1 MFKKKIGAG
10 ILAIVTAIAAMN
22 ISVLAETKKETA
34 TGTYDGRL
42 WTGTTS
48 YVTGTKKYTM
58 YLTCDWEDVSVRW
71 ICYLWNDGYEPIAQR
86 TKNGNYVVEDTY
98 YVDFPSN
105 VPSQMFT
112 EYRVKGVPVG
122 TTNVLSQ

>member
-58 YLTCDWEDVSVRW
+58 YLTCDWED
-71 ICYLWNDGYEPIAQR
+71 
-86 TKNGNYVVEDTY
+86 
-98 YVDFPSN
+98 
-105 VPSQMFT
+105 QMFT